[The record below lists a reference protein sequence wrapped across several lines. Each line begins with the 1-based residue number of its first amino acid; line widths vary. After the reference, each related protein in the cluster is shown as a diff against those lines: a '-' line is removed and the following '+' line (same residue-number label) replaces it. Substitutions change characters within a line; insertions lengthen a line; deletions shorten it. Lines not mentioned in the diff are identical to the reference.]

1 MGVSLWAVARPVRTR
16 LGAALVIQ
24 FVAAVA
30 SVVPLIAAV
39 ELAAALLGARDN
51 GHAVIAV
58 AVAVGGLA
66 VRVAAGA
73 AASALAHH
81 ADGDLQW
88 RLRRDLARH
97 LGRLP
102 LGWLTGQGAGRV
114 KKAVVDDVGA
124 LHHAV
129 AHASLDLVTAA
140 TAPLLAGCYLLA
152 TSPELAAALAP
163 PIAVGLWLHRRA
175 TGLAA
180 ARMPQFEAATARLNT
195 ATVEFVHGIAVVKTF
210 GTVGRA
216 PRAFRRAADD
226 YAAFVRDWARQ
237 VTRPAAAA
245 EAVLSAPVLL
255 LVVLGAGAAL
265 LAAGRVD
272 AVELT
277 AFALLGPG
285 LTAPLLAVGYGREE
299 VRAARSAARNLAA
312 LHARPPMTTSPP
324 APAPAGAA
332 SPPPGPAPAPTVS
345 RPVPAVE
352 LRGVR
357 FSYDGQRDAIGGI
370 DMQVAPG
377 TLTAL
382 VGRSGSGKS
391 TLAALVAR
399 FYDPDAGQV
408 LVDGHDIRRLPST
421 ELYRR
426 VGFVLQQTR
435 LLRATVRDNI
445 RLARPDADD
454 AAVTAAARAAAV
466 HDRITALPDGYDT
479 MLGEGITL
487 SGGEAQRIGIA
498 RALLADPP
506 ILVLDEATAHIDPD
520 AETAVQ
526 RAVGALVGGRTV
538 LVVAHRLRT
547 VSQADQIVVLAD
559 GRVAERGRHADLLAA
574 GGQYAALWRAQHP
587 AAPQATGAAR

>member
-1 MGVSLWAVARPVRTR
+1 MARPVRMR
-16 LGAALVIQ
+16 LLGALALQ
-24 FVAAVA
+24 LVAAVA
-30 SVVPLIAAV
+30 AVVPLVAAV
-39 ELAAALLGARDN
+39 ELAAALLGARE
-51 GHAVIAV
+51 GRHGAV
-58 AVAVGGLA
+58 AVAVAGAGLA

-73 AASALAHH
+73 AASALAHR

-88 RLRRDLARH
+88 GLRRDLARH

-114 KKAVVDDVGA
+114 KKAVIDDVGA

-140 TAPLLAGCYLLA
+140 AAPLVAGGYLVV
-152 TSPELAAALAP
+152 TSPELAAALAV

-180 ARMPQFEAATARLNT
+180 ARMPQFQAATGRLNA
-195 ATVEFVHGIAVVKTF
+195 ATVEFVHGIAVVKAF
-210 GTVGRA
+210 GTTGQA
-216 PRAFRRAADD
+216 PQAFRRAADD

-255 LVVLGAGAAL
+255 LVVFAAGTAL

-272 AVELT
+272 GVELM

-285 LTAPLLAVGYGREE
+285 LTAPLLALGYSREE
-299 VRAARSAARNLAA
+299 IRAARAAALHLAE
-312 LHARPPMTTSPP
+312 LHARPPLAVS
-324 APAPAGAA
+324 APAPA
-332 SPPPGPAPAPTVS
+332 PPPGPA
-345 RPVPAVE
+345 PAVE

-357 FSYDGQRDAIGGI
+357 FSYDGRHQALAGI
-370 DMQVAPG
+370 DLRVAPG

-399 FYDPDAGQV
+399 FHDPDAGQV
-408 LVDGHDIRRLPST
+408 RIDGYDVRELTST
-421 ELYRR
+421 ALYRR

-454 AAVTAAARAAAV
+454 AAVRAAARAAGI
-466 HDRITALPDGYDT
+466 HDRVTALPAGYDT
-479 MLGEGITL
+479 MLGQGVAL

-547 VSQADQIVVLAD
+547 VVHADQIVVLAD

-574 GGQYAALWRAQHP
+574 DGPYAALWRAQHP
-587 AAPQATGAAR
+587 ATPHVSGAAR

>member
-1 MGVSLWAVARPVRTR
+1 MGISLWAVARPVRVR
-16 LGAALVIQ
+16 LVAALVFQ

-39 ELAAALLGARDN
+39 ELAAAILGARDSRH
-51 GHAVIAV
+51 GAYAVVV
-58 AVAVGGLA
+58 AVAGLA

-73 AASALAHH
+73 AATALAHH

-88 RLRRDLARH
+88 GLRRDLARR
-97 LGRLP
+97 LGQLP

-114 KKAVVDDVGA
+114 KKAVIDDVGA

-140 TAPLLAGCYLLA
+140 TAPLVAGCYLLT
-152 TSPELAAALAP
+152 TSPELAAALALP
-163 PIAVGLWLHRRA
+163 LAAGLWLHRRA
-175 TGLAA
+175 TSLAA
-180 ARMPQFEAATARLNT
+180 ARMPQFQTATAQLNA

-210 GTVGRA
+210 GTVGQA
-216 PRAFRRAADD
+216 PQAFRRAADG

-237 VTRPAAAA
+237 VTRPAAVA

-255 LVVLGAGAAL
+255 LVVLTAGTAL

-272 AVELT
+272 GVELM

-285 LTAPLLAVGYGREE
+285 LTAPLLALGYGREE
-299 VRAARSAARNLAA
+299 IRAARCAAQQLAE
-312 LHARPPMTTSPP
+312 LHAQPPMPVSAS
-324 APAPAGAA
+324 AP
-332 SPPPGPAPAPTVS
+332 PPPGRA
-345 RPVPAVE
+345 PAVE
-352 LRGVR
+352 LRGVS
-357 FSYDGQRDAIGGI
+357 FSYDGLRDALDGI
-370 DMQVAPG
+370 DLELAPG
-377 TLTAL
+377 ALTAL

-399 FYDPDAGQV
+399 FHDPDAGQV
-408 LVDGHDIRRLPST
+408 LVDGYDVRELPSA

-426 VGFVLQQTR
+426 VGFVLQQTH

-454 AAVTAAARAAAV
+454 AAVVAAARAAAI
-466 HDRITALPDGYDT
+466 HDRITALPAGYDT
-479 MLGEGITL
+479 TLGEGVSL

-498 RALLADPP
+498 RVLLADPP

-526 RAVGALVGGRTV
+526 HAVGALVGGRTV

-547 VSQADQIVVLAD
+547 VTRADQIVVLAD
-559 GRVAERGRHADLLAA
+559 GRIAERGRHADLLVAD
-574 GGQYAALWRAQHP
+574 GPYAALWRAQHP
-587 AAPQATGAAR
+587 AGRLAIGAAR